1 MSNQSAQWVFSI
13 LITRSNLN
21 IFRLFLKHWIQ
32 LNQSYNYV
40 SQSMYDSQCTLINL
54 SKKRMTAAKSINQ
67 RTRWAFF
74 FSLAA
79 TLQSSRISQMRREQ
93 IIISKQLYNLSSKS
107 FENSK
112 MNLIKLYCENKW
124 ILLFILRC
132 ALAW

>member
-1 MSNQSAQWVFSI
+1 MSDQSAQWIFSTS
-13 LITRSNLN
+13 ITRSNLN

-32 LNQSYNYV
+32 LNQSYNYAF
-40 SQSMYDSQCTLINL
+40 QSMYDSQCALIN
-54 SKKRMTAAKSINQ
+54 SSREKVTAARSINQ

-74 FSLAA
+74 FPLAA

-112 MNLIKLYCENKW
+112 TNLIRLYCENKW
-124 ILLFILRC
+124 ILSLILRC
-132 ALAW
+132 ALAR